1 MKGENMNRTLIA
13 VMGAAIVV
21 LAVLLFINM
30 HKPKAPAPET
40 GGGEKAAG
48 EEICILYTNDV
59 HCGYDDNMGYE
70 GVATAKDTLEK
81 LGKNVILVDAGDAT
95 QGALIGLLTDGGAI
109 IDIMNEVGYSAMA
122 VGNHEFDYGVEN
134 IKELDERADFDIVSC
149 NFLDR
154 DGNLVFA
161 PYTVVAAGDVK
172 VAFIGISTP
181 RTPVTTMPSN
191 FKDSEGNSIYSFS
204 EENGIESLSETVNR
218 TVAEARDQGADY
230 VIALSHMGENESESP
245 FTTQELAA
253 KVSGVDAYIDAHSHS
268 VYEKTEVTDAD
279 GRKVPVSQ
287 TGTKLQNIGLMTIR
301 DGVIDTK
308 LITNESVRDIVA
320 EKTEEVSDISDEVVA
335 YTDVDLYITDP
346 ATGKRRVRQAET
358 NLADLVAD
366 SLREYYDADV
376 AVVNGGG
383 VRADLKAGA
392 ITFGD
397 IISVCPF
404 SNDVTLVKCTGQMIL
419 DALEI
424 SAAAL
429 PDEFGGFLQVSG
441 MTYEID
447 MSVEPEVTFGA
458 DGMCSGIG
466 ENRRVRN
473 ALIAGEPLDPEK
485 EYLVTGVSYVIEQF
499 GDGNNGFEGA
509 ELVSSDGIVDNQ
521 ILINYIL
528 NTLGGVIGD
537 EYADPYGEGRIRI
550 TGK

>member
-1 MKGENMNRTLIA
+1 MNKTLIA
-13 VMGAAIVV
+13 VMGAVIVL
-21 LAVLLFINM
+21 LAVLLFVNV
-30 HKPKAPAPET
+30 KKAEAPVPESDGAEEAPA
-40 GGGEKAAG
+40 

-59 HCGYDDNMGYE
+59 HCGYDENMGYE
-70 GVATAKDTLEK
+70 GVAAAKDTLEK

-95 QGALIGLLTDGGAI
+95 QGALIGLLTDGSAI

-134 IKELDERADFDIVSC
+134 IKELAERADFDIISC
-149 NFLDR
+149 NFLDK
-154 DGNLVFA
+154 DGNLVFT
-161 PYTVVAAGDVK
+161 PYTVVAAGDRK

-191 FKDSEGNSIYSFS
+191 FKDSEGNQIYSFS
-204 EENGIESLSETVNR
+204 GENGIESLSDIVNR
-218 TVAEARDQGADY
+218 TAADAREQGADY

-308 LITNESVRDIVA
+308 LITNEAVRNIVA
-320 EKTEEVSDISDEVVA
+320 EKTEEVSEISNEVVA

-383 VRADLKAGA
+383 VRADLKAGT

-404 SNDVTLVKCTGQMIL
+404 SNDVTLVKCTGQKIL

-424 SAAAL
+424 SAASL

-466 ENRRVRN
+466 ENRRVGN
-473 ALIAGEPLDPEK
+473 VMIAGEPIDPGK

-521 ILINYIL
+521 ILINYII

-537 EYADPYGEGRIRI
+537 EYADPYGDGRIRI
-550 TGK
+550 IGK